1 MTTVDAILEQYG
13 MPAGGIADY
22 VMTDAEIDALNRRR
36 AYDKGIML
44 AYPREGVDQEFI
56 FGGIGKSI
64 SKVAKG
70 IKNAF
75 KAVAPVALPI
85 AMGYAFG
92 PAGMGL
98 SSMQAGALSGGIGSL
113 MQGGDLKDAL
123 RGAAMGA
130 ATGKLIEGISTKPQT
145 SPAPLAGDISPG
157 PVQFTETPTGQL
169 VTAPSNTG
177 QASILDSVKQRAGGF
192 KDKVMDVFNPQ
203 PDMSY
208 TEALKQLQG
217 DEVFAAAKEGQQQR
231 MIADLMNEPSVLRKF
246 GPLAAAG
253 LGIGALTGGFKPPE
267 IEEEEFITGADLY
280 NQNPERYRTN
290 VGPPSVM
297 YAQEGGEVEPVDG
310 NYKKSR
316 ALFSEDGFM
325 RPKPM
330 PSPVPRLRPERTEVP
345 SMFTSAP
352 LGQGNV
358 GAPFG
363 SAYLNP
369 NIASF
374 ATGQLERRPMPPT
387 FSPVVPA
394 PAPAP
399 EEPDTI
405 DEGQMAP
412 VPPAPGPIGRVPA
425 PNMPF
430 TRQRPPT
437 LMEDADGQY
446 YMRSRSNPFG
456 NLAPE
461 KIYVSRSPEYL
472 FEQEKG
478 YRPDLRINLEEGGG
492 VPSDEVFPRR
502 NGGIGPEEGTPG
514 KDSVRAMLMPGEFV
528 MTTSAVRGMGEG
540 NLNRGITKMYD
551 LMGRLEMKNEGKVA

>member
-1 MTTVDAILEQYG
+1 MHLE
-13 MPAGGIADY
+13 
-22 VMTDAEIDALNRRR
+22 V
-36 AYDKGIML
+36 
-44 AYPREGVDQEFI
+44 PRWVRQPE
-56 FGGIGKSI
+56 
-64 SKVAKG
+64 
-70 IKNAF
+70 
-75 KAVAPVALPI
+75 
-85 AMGYAFG
+85 
-92 PAGMGL
+92 
-98 SSMQAGALSGGIGSL
+98 
-113 MQGGDLKDAL
+113 
-123 RGAAMGA
+123 
-130 ATGKLIEGISTKPQT
+130 KLIEGISTKPQ
-145 SPAPLAGDISPG
+145 AGNIAQQSANQTVGDTLTRSAG
-157 PVQFTETPTGQL
+157 PVTITPEMSQPVAQMSQPAAQT
-169 VTAPSNTG
+169 SF
-177 QASILDSVKQRAGGF
+177 LDTVKERAGGF
-192 KDKVMDVFNPQ
+192 KDRIMDVFNPQ

-208 TEALKQLQG
+208 EEALTALSENPQYS
-217 DEVFAAAKEGQQQR
+217 AAPESIKEK
-231 MIADLMNEPSVLRKF
+231 MIAKMRNEPGILRKF
-246 GPLAAAG
+246 GPIAGVG

-280 NQNPERYRTN
+280 NRDPESFRIDVR
-290 VGPPSVM
+290 PPPVM

-330 PSPVPRLRPERTEVP
+330 PSPPPQLRPERTEVP

-399 EEPDTI
+399 EEPDII

-472 FEQEKG
+472 FEQERG
-478 YRPDLRINLEEGGG
+478 YRPDLQINLEEGGG
-492 VPSDEVFPRR
+492 VPSDKVFPRR
-502 NGGIGPEEGTPG
+502 NGGIGPKEGTPG

-540 NLNRGITKMYD
+540 DLNRGITKMYD
-551 LMGRLEMKNEGKVA
+551 LMGRLEMRNEGKVA

>member
-70 IKNAF
+70 IKSAF

-145 SPAPLAGDISPG
+145 SPTTLTGGASPAPLAGDISPG

-192 KDKVMDVFNPQ
+192 KDRVMDLLNPQ

-208 TEALKQLQG
+208 EEALTALSENPQYS
-217 DEVFAAAKEGQQQR
+217 AAPESIKEK
-231 MIADLMNEPSVLRKF
+231 MIAKMRNEPGILRKF
-246 GPLAAAG
+246 GPIAGVG

-280 NQNPERYRTN
+280 NRDPESFRIDVR
-290 VGPPSVM
+290 PPPVM
-297 YAQEGGEVEPVDG
+297 YAQEGGEVEPAIME
-310 NYKKSR
+310 
-316 ALFSEDGFM
+316 AL
-325 RPKPM
+325 PPQ
-330 PSPVPRLRPERTEVP
+330 LRPERTEVP

-399 EEPDTI
+399 EEPDTF

-412 VPPAPGPIGRVPA
+412 APPAPGPIGRVPA

-472 FEQEKG
+472 FEQERG
-478 YRPDLRINLEEGGG
+478 YRPDLQINLEEGGG

-502 NGGIGPEEGTPG
+502 NGGIGPKEGTPG

-540 NLNRGITKMYD
+540 DLNRGITKMYD
-551 LMGRLEMKNEGKVA
+551 LMGRLEMRNEGKVA

>member
-44 AYPREGVDQEFI
+44 AYPREGVDQEF
-56 FGGIGKSI
+56 FLGSVAKGI

-130 ATGKLIEGISTKPQT
+130 ATGKLIEGISTRPT
-145 SPAPLAGDISPG
+145 PSPASPTSSPTVPIGDASPG
-157 PVQFTETPTGQL
+157 PM
-169 VTAPSNTG
+169 APGSLAPPDPVPLNTG
-177 QASILDSVKQRAGGF
+177 QTSVLDSIKQRAGGF
-192 KDKVMDVFNPQ
+192 KDRVMDVFNPQ

-208 TEALKQLQG
+208 EEALTALSENQQYL
-217 DEVFAAAKEGQQQR
+217 AAPESIKEK
-231 MIADLMNEPSVLRKF
+231 MIAELRNEPGMLRKF
-246 GPLAAAG
+246 GPIAGVG
-253 LGIGALTGGFKPPE
+253 LGIGALSGGFKPPE
-267 IEEEEFITGADLY
+267 VEEEEFVTGADLLR
-280 NQNPERYRTN
+280 QDPDRYGFTVRA
-290 VGPPSVM
+290 PSVM
-297 YAQEGGEVEPVDG
+297 YAQEGGEVEP
-310 NYKKSR
+310 
-316 ALFSEDGFM
+316 AFM
-325 RPKPM
+325 GSLPP
-330 PSPVPRLRPERTEVP
+330 RPERTEVP
-345 SMFTSAP
+345 SMFTAAP
-352 LGQGNV
+352 VGQGNI
-358 GAPFG
+358 GSPFG

-374 ATGQLERRPMPPT
+374 ATGQLERRPMPPI
-387 FSPVVPA
+387 FSPRPVPRPEPAPA

-399 EEPDTI
+399 EAPDTI
-405 DEGQMAP
+405 DEGQMEP
-412 VPPAPGPIGRVPA
+412 VVPA

-430 TRQRPPT
+430 MGKVLPA
-437 LMEDADGQY
+437 LMEDADGKY
-446 YMRSRSNPFG
+446 YMRPRSNPFG

-478 YRPDLRINLEEGGG
+478 YRPDLEIRLEEGGG

-540 NLNRGITKMYD
+540 DLNRGITKMYD
-551 LMGRLEMKNEGKVA
+551 LMGRLEMRNEGKVA

>member
-70 IKNAF
+70 IKSAF

-92 PAGMGL
+92 PAGIGL

-130 ATGKLIEGISTKPQT
+130 ATGKLIEGISTKPQASNIAQQSANQT
-145 SPAPLAGDISPG
+145 VGDTLTRSAG
-157 PVQFTETPTGQL
+157 PVTITPEMSQSAAQMSQPAAQT
-169 VTAPSNTG
+169 SF
-177 QASILDSVKQRAGGF
+177 LDTLKERAGGF
-192 KDKVMDVFNPQ
+192 KESVMDVFNQQ
-203 PDMSY
+203 PDMSF

-217 DEVFAAAKEGQQQR
+217 DEVFAAATEDQQQR
-231 MIADLMNEPSVLRKF
+231 MIADLMNEPSVLRKY

-267 IEEEEFITGADLY
+267 IEEEEFVTGADLLR
-280 NQNPERYRTN
+280 QDPDRYGFTVRT
-290 VGPPSVM
+290 PSVM
-297 YAQEGGEVEPVDG
+297 YAQEGGEVEPAFIG
-310 NYKKSR
+310 
-316 ALFSEDGFM
+316 AL
-325 RPKPM
+325 PPQ
-330 PSPVPRLRPERTEVP
+330 PPPERTEVP
-345 SMFTSAP
+345 SMFTATP

-358 GAPFG
+358 SAPFG

-374 ATGQLERRPMPPT
+374 ATGQLERKPRPPIFFPPI
-387 FSPVVPA
+387 VKE

-412 VPPAPGPIGRVPA
+412 VAPVSGPIGRVPA

-437 LMEDADGQY
+437 LMEDADGKY

-478 YRPDLRINLEEGGG
+478 YRPDLQINLEEGGG

-551 LMGRLEMKNEGKVA
+551 LMGRLEMRNEGKVA